1 MYTLPPVP
9 EQETFVTV
17 ANAVEKATQPPH
29 SKRLRT
35 SAHSDLHDKPE
46 RFQVAWTQ
54 DENYYPADNNLLPP
68 FKSVSV
74 QLPIQKPI
82 APGSFRVA
90 LERVRVKKA
99 HVISSSASN
108 VNQTDRISGV
118 VSPSGSIFLE
128 VGTRNLT
135 EPPVFANGH
144 QRPVEIFTARNVRF
158 PIVGYD
164 DGASEYTLDFEATQD
179 VDPSLAHHPIFVPS
193 SGDFSFDV
201 YLVNPLQAASE
212 GPPFECEAQF
222 VIFPDPWWT
231 RL

>member
-9 EQETFVTV
+9 EQETFVAV

-29 SKRLRT
+29 SKRLRA
-35 SAHSDLHDKPE
+35 SAHSDFYDKPL

-54 DENYYPADNNLLPP
+54 NENYYPAQGGVPP
-68 FKSVSV
+68 FESVSV
-74 QLPIQKPI
+74 KMPIQKPI
-82 APGSFRVA
+82 APGSFRVG
-90 LERVRVKKA
+90 LERVRVKRA
-99 HVISSSASN
+99 HVISADGNS
-108 VNQTDRISGV
+108 VNQTNRISGV
-118 VSPSGSIFLE
+118 VSPSGSVFLE

-135 EPPVFANGH
+135 EPPVVSNGH
-144 QRPVEIFTARNVRF
+144 QRTTEIFTARNVRF
-158 PIVGYD
+158 PVVDYND
-164 DGASEYTLDFEATQD
+164 ADSEYTLDFEATQE
-179 VDPSLAHHPIFVPS
+179 VEPSHAQHPVFAPS